1 MMLPLE
7 FTGHSPEVSHAFPAC
22 WRSWNLRQIESEPIL
37 PKLDVTTNV
46 IGFDSQCSSPPEG
59 QSLKG
64 SIPVAKAELGV
75 KRRCLDCNAL
85 FFDLGRTPIVCPKC
99 RAVFQ
104 VVEIVRSAP
113 RRSTIPATAI
123 DRPVPVDPVVDDL
136 VLPAVEEADQPSVLP
151 LIEEDDEAEE
161 VERLVDIERDD
172 EPSRSDQSQ

>member
-1 MMLPLE
+1 M
-7 FTGHSPEVSHAFPAC
+7 
-22 WRSWNLRQIESEPIL
+22 
-37 PKLDVTTNV
+37 
-46 IGFDSQCSSPPEG
+46 SQ
-59 QSLKG
+59 
-64 SIPVAKAELGV
+64 
-75 KRRCLDCNAL
+75 
-85 FFDLGRTPIVCPKC
+85 C